1 MLRCFQSA
9 DEVSSPLS
17 LNNHCGL
24 PLVVGVGIWL
34 LAKLF
39 PGKPNKPA
47 DLPDNQQSDVTG
59 SALQILT
66 KRYVRGEISKKQFAE
81 MRREL
86 ER

>member
-1 MLRCFQSA
+1 MMAFDLSA
-9 DEVSSPLS
+9 TSYILMIIIW
-17 LNNHCGL
+17 L
-24 PLVVGVGIWL
+24 LVVGVGIWL

-66 KRYVRGEISKKQFAE
+66 KRYVRGEISKEQFAE

>member
-1 MLRCFQSA
+1 MMAFDLSA
-9 DEVSSPLS
+9 TSYILMIIIW
-17 LNNHCGL
+17 L
-24 PLVVGVGIWL
+24 LVVGVGIWL

-39 PGKPNKPA
+39 PGKPNKPV

-66 KRYVRGEISKKQFAE
+66 KRYVRGEISKEQFAE

>member
-1 MLRCFQSA
+1 MMAFDLSA
-9 DEVSSPLS
+9 TSYILMIIIW
-17 LNNHCGL
+17 L
-24 PLVVGVGIWL
+24 LVVGVGIWL

-39 PGKPNKPA
+39 PGNPNKPA

>member
-1 MLRCFQSA
+1 MMAFDLSA
-9 DEVSSPLS
+9 TSYILMIIIW
-17 LNNHCGL
+17 L
-24 PLVVGVGIWL
+24 LVVGVGIWL

>member
-1 MLRCFQSA
+1 MMAFDLSA
-9 DEVSSPLS
+9 TSYILMIIIW
-17 LNNHCGL
+17 L
-24 PLVVGVGIWL
+24 LVVGVGIWL

-66 KRYVRGEISKKQFAE
+66 KRYVRGEISKEQFAK